1 MRSEERLPEGD
12 TAKGSVAGVV
22 TTLICAAFSLAFFLF
37 GCFIFFVYGLGIL
50 LGMSNDDCCYNLL
63 NCRPCGHSS
72 TSDYP
77 FLLLGLTS
85 FFISIAPWVAARL
98 YRRSK
103 ASENRRIE
111 FE

>member
-1 MRSEERLPEGD
+1 MR
-12 TAKGSVAGVV
+12 
-22 TTLICAAFSLAFFLF
+22 
-37 GCFIFFVYGLGIL
+37 
-50 LGMSNDDCCYNLL
+50 
-63 NCRPCGHSS
+63 
-72 TSDYP
+72 SDYP